1 MSLRL
6 PSASLRLCASFL
18 AFAALA
24 FGFTPSLQAAEQE
37 KPAEAKPSDPAAVA
51 PYAEPGDQSDQYQV
65 ETLLTGLDNP
75 CAVVVRPDGRNG
87 VPYELFVSESG
98 AGQVLR
104 IASDKPSESTPV
116 ITGFPVDSYGDA
128 KKDEPEYR
136 IGPLGLAF
144 ITPKKL
150 AVGGAGLEQ
159 GEDLVTV
166 YALPEDGSA
175 LEYKQQD
182 HAIGPVPKSKQ
193 SASGEGNFYGLAKSD
208 DALFVTSNG
217 DDDEAWVLKADLK
230 ANKLRDLQPFIA
242 TKRLV
247 GTTGPTAAVVNPK
260 QNANYLVISQM
271 SDFETDRDSLITFYS
286 PRSGKVALNQQTGL
300 YDIAALAYSP
310 TDNLY
315 AVDVVRAD
323 AKLGGVYRLDSAE
336 KDGKQTCRA
345 VKIAGVERP
354 TALAFGPDGSMY
366 VTAIGPRQ
374 APGTP
379 STGVL
384 LKITP
389 KTDAAKF

>member
-1 MSLRL
+1 MSLGL

-18 AFAALA
+18 AFAALTCGIA
-24 FGFTPSLQAAEQE
+24 PSLRAAEEE
-37 KPAEAKPSDPAAVA
+37 KPAEAKPSDPAAAA
-51 PYAEPGDQSDQYQV
+51 PYAEPGDESDQYQV

-75 CAVVVRPDGRNG
+75 CAVVVRPEARNG
-87 VPYELFVSESG
+87 QPYEIYVAESG

-104 IASDKPSESTPV
+104 VVSDKPSESKPI

-175 LEYKQQD
+175 LDYKQQD
-182 HAIGPVPKSKQ
+182 HAVGPILKGKKTTT
-193 SASGEGNFYGLAKSD
+193 GEGNFYGLAKSD

-242 TKRLV
+242 TKQLV
-247 GTTGPTAAVVNPK
+247 GTTGPTGAVVNPK
-260 QNANYLVISQM
+260 PNANYLVISQM

-286 PRSGKVALNQQTGL
+286 PRTGKVALNQQTGL
-300 YDIAALAYSP
+300 YDIAGLAYSP

-323 AKLGGVYRLDSAE
+323 AKLGGVYRLEAAE
-336 KDGKQTCRA
+336 KDGQQTCRA
-345 VKIAGVERP
+345 VKIAGAERP
-354 TALAFGPDGSMY
+354 TALAFGPDGAMY